1 MYKLT
6 MTVYL
11 ILTCLFT
18 GSVSANEAEQLLSI
32 QKTWAEANYELTDD
46 AQINAFKTLSAHTAL
61 FVKSY
66 PDSAQTHIWHGIV
79 LARFAG
85 AKGGLSALGLA
96 KDAKL
101 SLEQAINL
109 DGNALNGSA
118 YASLATL
125 YSKVPGWPIGF
136 GSDKKAQENFKLA
149 LALNE
154 KGIDNNYLYAEF
166 LYGEKQY
173 NQAKTHL
180 LTAQAAGVRDNRQ
193 KADQYRQHAISQL
206 LAKVNKK
213 LER

>member
-6 MTVYL
+6 IAVYL
-11 ILTCLFT
+11 LLTCVYS
-18 GSVSANEAEQLLSI
+18 GSISATEAEQLLSI
-32 QKTWAEANYELTDD
+32 QQKWAEANYELTDD
-46 AQINAFKTLSAHTAL
+46 AQINAFTKLSAHTAL

-66 PDSAQTHIWHGIV
+66 PDSAKTHIWHGIV
-79 LARFAG
+79 LASFAG
-85 AKGGLSALGLA
+85 AKGGLAALGLA
-96 KDAKL
+96 KDAKS

-109 DGNALNGSA
+109 DSNALNGSA

-136 GSDKKAQENFKLA
+136 GSDKKAQENFKQA

-166 LYGEKQY
+166 LYEKKQY